1 MCVLYNDYKLYLS
14 ILDFVFKQFN
24 KVIKSEVSL
33 KVMDEIFDY
42 DFDGKINISYVVY
55 FGDVKY

>member
-42 DFDGKINISYVVY
+42 DFDGKINISYVLYFVY
-55 FGDVKY
+55 VKY